1 MFRPKHQ
8 PFSDDVLCPEFH
20 HDQNRSLVWC
30 GKMVDRREEG
40 REEGGMVYAI
50 NEKDEID
57 GSRFGEDA
65 VAGGER
71 SRVEMGP
78 VEGIEGKV
86 GGLRPVGDVLTEV
99 LADEGQES
107 GDVCRCVMRH
117 QGGEDD
123 AE

>member
-1 MFRPKHQ
+1 
-8 PFSDDVLCPEFH
+8 
-20 HDQNRSLVWC
+20 
-30 GKMVDRREEG
+30 
-40 REEGGMVYAI
+40 MVYAI

-57 GSRFGEDA
+57 GSCVGEDA

-107 GDVCRCVMRH
+107 GDVCRCVMRD